1 MNLQITLA
9 RRPEALPT
17 EADFAMVEK
26 PIPPLGDGQFLI
38 RSLYLSLDPYVR
50 GWMRE
55 NPGYSAPIQIGGLM
69 PGGAVGVV
77 EDSRHPGFQ
86 PGDIVEGALG
96 WQRYGIADGAGFRK
110 IDPTIA
116 PISTAL
122 GLLGMPGLTAYFGLT
137 AIAQAKPGEQI
148 FISGAAGAVGSVAGQ
163 IGKILGCHVA
173 GSAGSDDKVRHLTT
187 DLGFDAAFNY
197 RRHTNYP
204 IAIREACP
212 RGIDVYFDNVG
223 GSVTDAVVAQ
233 MNLHGR
239 VAVCGQISQYNL
251 AEPELG
257 PRWLFQTIIKRLRI
271 EGFLI
276 FDFTPRMPEAL
287 SQMATWYKEGR
298 FHYRETIAEGLEQ
311 APAAFIGM
319 LTGRN
324 TGKQLVKVS
333 ELSADA

>member
-1 MNLQITLA
+1 MSRMNLQVTLA
-9 RRPEALPT
+9 HRPEALPM
-17 EADFAMVEK
+17 ESDFGVVES
-26 PIPPLGDGQFLI
+26 PAPAAGEGQFLV
-38 RSLYLSLDPYVR
+38 RTLYLSLDPYMR

-55 NPGYSAPIQIGGLM
+55 NPGYTAPLPLGAVM
-69 PGGAVGVV
+69 PGGVVGVV

-86 PGDIVEGALG
+86 PGDIVEGMMG
-96 WQRYGIADGAGFRK
+96 WQRYGVTDGAGFRK
-110 IDPTIA
+110 VDPSLA

-122 GLLGMPGLTAYFGLT
+122 GLLGMPGLTAYFGMT
-137 AIAQAKPGEQI
+137 AIAQTKPGEQV
-148 FISGAAGAVGSVAGQ
+148 FVSGAAGAVGSVAGQ

-173 GSAGSDDKVRHLTT
+173 GSAGSDDKVHHVVE

-197 RRHTNYP
+197 RSREDYP
-204 IAIREACP
+204 AALREVCP
-212 RGIDVYFDNVG
+212 NGIDVYFDNVG
-223 GSVTDAVVAQ
+223 GLMTDAAVAH
-233 MNLHGR
+233 MNVRGR

-251 AEPELG
+251 KEPELG

-276 FDFTPRMPEAL
+276 FDFAPAIPEAL
-287 SQMATWYKEGR
+287 AQMAAWYKEGR
-298 FHYRETIAEGLEQ
+298 FHYRETIAEGLEN

-333 ELSADA
+333 GL